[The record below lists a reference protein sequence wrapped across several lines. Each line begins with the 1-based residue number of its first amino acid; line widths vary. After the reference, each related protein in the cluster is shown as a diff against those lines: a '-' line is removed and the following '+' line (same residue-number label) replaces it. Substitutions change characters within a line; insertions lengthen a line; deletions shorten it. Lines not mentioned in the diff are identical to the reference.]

1 MRTLCVPLRSL
12 HLCVGGSPEIHH
24 PVVRWATVAAILLC
38 AAPSLGAT
46 VYDDTFARG
55 NLAYEQGDYQG
66 AIDAYEQLIEESV
79 VDVAVFFNL
88 GNAYYRRGLLGPAIA
103 NYERALQLHPD
114 LDYVREN
121 LEKCV
126 AETERRL
133 GRPLPSD
140 WEQSL
145 LFWHYNLPQH
155 VTRLLAVIS
164 WFLFWTLLGLRQL
177 RPWKYLLR
185 AALIVGAL
193 ALLFGVSAWVKA
205 HGDLYAVANERRV
218 PVHYGK
224 SDDETVRFELYE
236 GDRVLVDQRDQ
247 GWLRVTT
254 VDGEQGWARQGAF
267 TFVGP
272 PYDRP
277 APPSSEHTTQEPAP

>member
-1 MRTLCVPLRSL
+1 MSFLC
-12 HLCVGGSPEIHH
+12 C
-24 PVVRWATVAAILLC
+24 ATFL
-38 AAPSLGAT
+38 LGAT

-55 NLAYEQGDYQG
+55 NLAYEQGDYPA
-66 AIDAYEQLIEESV
+66 AIGAYEQLVEESV

-88 GNAYYRRGLLGPAIA
+88 GNAYYRSGRLGPAIA

-145 LFWHYNLPQH
+145 LFWHYNLPQRA
-155 VTRLLAVIS
+155 TRFMAAVS
-164 WFLFWTLLGLRQL
+164 WFLLWTLLGLRLL

-185 AALIVGAL
+185 AAIIVGAL
-193 ALLFGVSAWVKA
+193 AVLFGVSAWVKA

-218 PVHYGK
+218 PVHYGR
-224 SDDETVRFELYE
+224 SDDEVVRFELYE
-236 GDRVLVDQRDQ
+236 GDRVLVDERDQ
-247 GWLRVTT
+247 DWVRVTT
-254 VDGEQGWARQGAF
+254 VDGERGWARQGAF
-267 TFVGP
+267 TLVGP
-272 PYDRP
+272 PYERPTP
-277 APPSSEHTTQEPAP
+277 APSKPTTQEPAP